1 MRDEDNDNSSPDA
14 FCFSPETARKVWH
27 LDFGAHPEIIGSEF
41 ANNRCCARG
50 IARRASNMTTYN
62 AENERAKRQY
72 FTFQREAKQRSEAS
86 IDAIAKALNRF
97 EDRAA
102 LVDRV

>member
-1 MRDEDNDNSSPDA
+1 
-14 FCFSPETARKVWH
+14 
-27 LDFGAHPEIIGSEF
+27 
-41 ANNRCCARG
+41 
-50 IARRASNMTTYN
+50 MTTYN

>member
-41 ANNRCCARG
+41 ANQSLLRTRNC
-50 IARRASNMTTYN
+50 T
-62 AENERAKRQY
+62 Q
-72 FTFQREAKQRSEAS
+72 S
-86 IDAIAKALNRF
+86 IEHDDIQCRK
-97 EDRAA
+97 
-102 LVDRV
+102 